1 MERINPLIQKG
12 RATWFRLKNNT
23 ADKLGGLLSAPVFE
37 RAKAQWQS
45 LPRFHRIG
53 VASLSAAIL
62 ILLLLP
68 SSPPV
73 PETGSTTE
81 RVSVAMDTSP
91 LSDEP
96 ANSTTGGKSSQAEW
110 HNYEVQK
117 GDTLANIFRRN
128 DLPLHDLYAI
138 SAIEGSDKPLSRIQP
153 GQLLRFKIA
162 ANGEL
167 DMLQIETGGTDAA
180 MFFRLSDGSF
190 GRQ

>member
-1 MERINPLIQKG
+1 M
-12 RATWFRLKNNT
+12 TWSRLKNSVAEKIGST
-23 ADKLGGLLSAPVFE
+23 FSAPVFD
-37 RAKAQWQS
+37 RVKTQWQA
-45 LPRFHRIG
+45 LPKFHRIA
-53 VASLSAAIL
+53 VASLTVI
-62 ILLLLP
+62 IFFLLMLP

-73 PETGSTTE
+73 PDSGSSE
-81 RVSVAMDTSP
+81 RVTVAMDTSP
-91 LSDEP
+91 LSEAP
-96 ANSTTGGKSSQAEW
+96 SNASGEHAAASSEW

-138 SAIEGSDKPLSRIQP
+138 SAIEGDDKPLSRIQP
-153 GQLLRFKIA
+153 GQLLRFKVA